1 MHGDVRIFNQGTF
14 SVAVLALDWRN
25 WWIVLWRRKRGRR
38 LEQPI
43 SPHKVATQLRPRPI
57 SSLHPWTFF
66 RRVHASHV
74 AAGPNQAHRARKRK
88 SFEHE
93 FTEHST
99 RGRKK
104 TIKEN
109 PSKWIGSKW
118 IKNDQ
123 NGSTWDIQ
131 TMFLSIVSTTL
142 RRPLVVE
149 ALMLSNPTNTYKHH
163 LPPCIPPKKLQTK
176 LSQEMQLTITRL
188 QHPRPRT
195 CICATWSWL
204 IFADSTCRYREATLH
219 PYRMACSNTGLV
231 FQIRK

>member
-43 SPHKVATQLRPRPI
+43 SPHKVVTQLRPRPI

-123 NGSTWDIQ
+123 NGSKWDIQ

-163 LPPCIPPKKLQTK
+163 LPPCIPQKNFRQNCLK
-176 LSQEMQLTITRL
+176 R
-188 QHPRPRT
+188 
-195 CICATWSWL
+195 
-204 IFADSTCRYREATLH
+204 
-219 PYRMACSNTGLV
+219 CS
-231 FQIRK
+231 